1 MSVNRLLSSASKPVR
16 GGKGVSILADLGFN
30 SLGRKQE
37 KHMAAR
43 TKSPE
48 IALVIAAVM
57 LLLAPS
63 AYAQGKKSHSAP
75 PTENKPKVDEKAYK
89 AALDRIP
96 TPKKPYDPWGQ
107 VHDAEPAKPPGKTN

>member
-1 MSVNRLLSSASKPVR
+1 MSN
-16 GGKGVSILADLGFN
+16 DLRFN
-30 SLGRKQE
+30 SLARKQE
-37 KHMAAR
+37 KDMAAR
-43 TKSPE
+43 AKSPE

-63 AYAQGKKSHSAP
+63 AYAQQGKKGGHSEP

-107 VHDAEPAKPPGKTN
+107 VHDSEPAKPPGKTN

>member
-1 MSVNRLLSSASKPVR
+1 MS
-16 GGKGVSILADLGFN
+16 DLGFN

-37 KHMAAR
+37 KDMAAR
-43 TKSPE
+43 TKTPE

-63 AYAQGKKSHSAP
+63 AYAQGKKGSHSAA
-75 PTENKPKVDEKAYK
+75 PTENKPKVDDKAYK

>member
-1 MSVNRLLSSASKPVR
+1 VSTASE
-16 GGKGVSILADLGFN
+16 LGFN

-48 IALVIAAVM
+48 IALVIAAAM
-57 LLLAPS
+57 LLLVPS
-63 AYAQGKKSHSAP
+63 AYAQGKKGHSTP

>member
-1 MSVNRLLSSASKPVR
+1 VR
-16 GGKGVSILADLGFN
+16 DGKGVSTRSDLGFN

-37 KHMAAR
+37 EHMAAR

-48 IALVIAAVM
+48 IALVIAAAM
-57 LLLAPS
+57 LLLASS
-63 AYAQGKKSHSAP
+63 AYAQMGKKGGHSGP

-107 VHDAEPAKPPGKTN
+107 VHDAEPAKPSAKTN

>member
-1 MSVNRLLSSASKPVR
+1 M
-16 GGKGVSILADLGFN
+16 GDLGFN

-37 KHMAAR
+37 KDMAAR
-43 TKSPE
+43 TKTPE

-63 AYAQGKKSHSAP
+63 AYAQQGKKGGHSTP
-75 PTENKPKVDEKAYK
+75 LTENKPKVDDKAYK

-96 TPKKPYDPWGQ
+96 TPKKPYDPWGP